1 MWWTKYFPEYRGV
14 YVLRH
19 LGRFVCSGR
28 SALILDVKTFHCTLG
43 RTGKRLHLFDC
54 NIDLGNIDE
63 FGTFVLRETLKFWK
77 YYFKSVLGDCGGF
90 KTCPG

>member
-28 SALILDVKTFHCTLG
+28 SALILEVKTFHCT
-43 RTGKRLHLFDC
+43 FS
-54 NIDLGNIDE
+54 I
-63 FGTFVLRETLKFWK
+63 VTL
-77 YYFKSVLGDCGGF
+77 
-90 KTCPG
+90 T